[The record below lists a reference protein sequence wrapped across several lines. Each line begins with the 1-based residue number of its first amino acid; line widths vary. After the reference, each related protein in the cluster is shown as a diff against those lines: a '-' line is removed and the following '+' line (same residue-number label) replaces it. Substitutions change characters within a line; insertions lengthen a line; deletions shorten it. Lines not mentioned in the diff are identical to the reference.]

1 MLRVLVPVAVALG
14 LAGAG
19 ALAGWAG
26 EAHRA
31 SALVLHGE
39 PLVLVLLLWAVATA
53 RWAGRPGL
61 SVGFSL
67 GAIGFAAGLRLPLP
81 VEAHEGTA
89 PPWTS
94 PVARCAAALRMPEAP
109 VRLLQWTL
117 DPTVDNAAVR
127 AVVAAT
133 EADVV
138 VLHGVTEYAQVAGLD
153 DLRGGEQRVV
163 GHATGATYVL
173 ATGGFHPCGDNAEWT
188 TDVGPGD
195 GYTVAFVGVPP
206 ATIFPL
212 VVTALPGPL
221 AEDYAGRMAATTG
234 ALYDVL
240 GGLQGAST
248 VLVADARATR
258 TYRTLDVRLAGL
270 GLGTVP
276 VPPTWPARLGPVPFL
291 TLHPYAR
298 VWAGPAW
305 REASARQVATY
316 VGRFAPVVA
325 EMWGPQIE
333 EMAPTKKP
341 RRKLDEPRLEEAP
354 SEE

>member
-1 MLRVLVPVAVALG
+1 VSRFLAPAAVALG

-53 RWAGRPGL
+53 RWAGRVGL
-61 SVGFSL
+61 SFGFSF
-67 GAIGFAAGLRLPLP
+67 GAIGFAAGLRLPLA
-81 VEAHEGTA
+81 VAAHEGV
-89 PPWTS
+89 PPDWTS

-109 VRLLQWTL
+109 VRLLQWTV
-117 DPTVDNAAVR
+117 DPTVGNAAVR

-138 VLHGVTEYAQVAGLD
+138 VLHGVTEYSQVAGLD

-163 GHATGATYVL
+163 GHERGATYVL
-173 ATGGFHPCGDNAEWT
+173 ATGGFHPCGDEAEWT
-188 TDVGPGD
+188 NDVGARD
-195 GYTVAFVGVPP
+195 GYTLAFVGVPP

-212 VVTALPGPL
+212 LVTALPGPL
-221 AEDYAGRMAATTG
+221 AEDYARRIAATTE

-248 VLVADARATR
+248 VLVADARAPR
-258 TYRTLDVRLAGL
+258 TYRSLDARLAGL
-270 GLGTVP
+270 GLGPVP
-276 VPPTWPARLGPVPFL
+276 VPPSWPARLGPVPVL
-291 TLHPYAR
+291 PLHPYAR

-305 REASARQVATY
+305 READARPVVTY
-316 VGRFAPVVA
+316 TGRFAPVLT
-325 EMWGPQIE
+325 ELWGPRVE
-333 EMAPTKKP
+333 EVAPTKTP
-341 RRKLDEPRLEEAP
+341 RRKLDEPGLEEAP
-354 SEE
+354 EE